1 MKRIP
6 IFACLIGAAVSC
18 REQQPVEPVVLDDT
32 FAIEQPTPGTVL
44 TRLALD
50 ETQKGYVREGNKLA
64 FNLLKQLS
72 QENAGS
78 FLCSPLS
85 LQLALA
91 MTVNGAEGKTAEEM
105 LGVLGYGSSSVSC
118 SDTRKGSRC
127 SARASSST

>member
-1 MKRIP
+1 MKRIL

-105 LGVLGYGSSSVSC
+105 LGVLGYESSSVSC